1 MSKLTKFLS
10 TTMLVL
16 FFISIAPQLIKN
28 IKNNYQDALK
38 PHIDVATITINRDIK
53 DTENINKLIN
63 RYFKDD
69 KIKAIL
75 FEIDSPGGYAGSS
88 QAIFNEIQCLKKDY
102 PKPTL
107 TLTTNTCCSGA
118 YYIACASD
126 HIVATPSA
134 IVGSIGTTISF
145 FNVSELLKKYNINY
159 NNKSSGAYKTVGSPF
174 LPNSLEQ
181 EKMLQE
187 LSDNCYSHF
196 TNDVA
201 SCRKLLSLKDAD
213 KWANGR
219 VFTGEQALKLGL
231 IDELG
236 SKYNVIKKIKELAQ
250 IKDDEEINWV
260 KEAEPNVITKFLN
273 NKAATNL
280 TTETMID
287 AVISKLQSGFISCN

>member
-10 TTMLVL
+10 TTLMVL

-38 PHIDVATITINRDIK
+38 PNINVATITINNEITDTKDISK
-53 DTENINKLIN
+53 QIIKH
-63 RYFKDD
+63 FKDD

-75 FEIDSPGGYAGSS
+75 FEIDSQGGYAGSS

-107 TLTTNTCCSGA
+107 ALTTYACCSAA

-126 HIVATPSA
+126 HIIASSSA
-134 IVGSIGTTISF
+134 LVGSIGSTIGF
-145 FNVSELLKKYNINY
+145 FNVNELLKKYNVNY
-159 NNKSSGAYKTVGSPF
+159 INKSSGDYKTAGSPF
-174 LPNSLEQ
+174 LANNLEQ

-187 LSDNCYSHF
+187 LSDSCYSQF

-201 SCRKLLSLKDAD
+201 SCRKLALKDISL
-213 KWANGR
+213 WANGR

-231 IDELG
+231 IDETG
-236 SKYNVIKKIKELAQ
+236 SRYNAIKKIKELAQ
-250 IKDDEEINWV
+250 IKDSEEINWV
-260 KEAEPNVITKFLN
+260 KEAEPNVIAKFLN

-280 TTETMID
+280 TTEALVD
-287 AVISKLQSGFISCN
+287 AIISKLQSGFISCN